1 MVHIFQ
7 MANDTVHNHNSLQV
21 ITKNNG
27 NKWTQPKHI
36 RFWFHMQWHKLIGK
50 KPTTALLLYLFFW
63 FVLKNSLAYFIFRYL
78 NINGCCKVHINNQQY
93 DFENVNTF
101 CTKSHQIAQ
110 LWLFFFAL
118 FCHVIHL
125 QRHFYFGKLGFKS
138 CETKRCIVRV
148 LRIVFDHWTKEI
160 IEQKRAREK
169 KNIENSALYREL
181 KAFSV
186 HGFATA
192 KKMNPYAVLLCGY
205 SLHKQ
210 ILVKDP

>member
-1 MVHIFQ
+1 MAQ
-7 MANDTVHNHNSLQV
+7 TNRKKANDCFAVV
-21 ITKNNG
+21 
-27 NKWTQPKHI
+27 
-36 RFWFHMQWHKLIGK
+36 R
-50 KPTTALLLYLFFW
+50 FFW
-63 FVLKNSLAYFIFRYL
+63 FVLKNSLVYFIFRYL

-160 IEQKRAREK
+160 IEQKRTREK
-169 KNIENSALYREL
+169 KTKKIPHCIASSKLLVSMDLQQQKKWIRMQFCCAVTHCTS
-181 KAFSV
+181 KFSWK
-186 HGFATA
+186 T
-192 KKMNPYAVLLCGY
+192 
-205 SLHKQ
+205 HKF
-210 ILVKDP
+210 

>member
-7 MANDTVHNHNSLQV
+7 MANDTVHNNNSLQV

-36 RFWFHMQWHKLIGK
+36 RFWFYMQWHKLIGK

-110 LWLFFFAL
+110 LWLFFSLCFAML
-118 FCHVIHL
+118 FICNGIFILVNWALNLVKQNDASYAYCALCLTIE
-125 QRHFYFGKLGFKS
+125 R
-138 CETKRCIVRV
+138 KRLSSRS
-148 LRIVFDHWTKEI
+148 
-160 IEQKRAREK
+160 AREK
-169 KNIENSALYREL
+169 KKHWKFRIVSRAQS
-181 KAFSV
+181 F
-186 HGFATA
+186 
-192 KKMNPYAVLLCGY
+192 
-205 SLHKQ
+205 
-210 ILVKDP
+210 